1 MIIKIL
7 VNHYIHPNNF
17 EYRMPVVS
25 VSLTDKN
32 LEVLERIQESLG
44 LTGRSESIRA
54 CIRSAESDLREVED
68 LKGSVEGILI
78 ILHDTHHSMRLDNI
92 RHQYKEQVITQIH
105 SHLSNSKCLE
115 IFIVKGKA
123 KDIRALIESVYG
135 VDSFEYV
142 NFVVF

>member
-1 MIIKIL
+1 MIIKIII
-7 VNHYIHPNNF
+7 NHYIHPNNF
-17 EYRMPVVS
+17 EHRMPVVS
-25 VSLTDKN
+25 ISLTEKN

-54 CIRSAESDLREVED
+54 CIRSAESDLREMED

-78 ILHDTHHSMRLDNI
+78 ILHDSHHSMRLDNI

-123 KDIRALIESVYG
+123 KDIKTMLQSVHGEDTFDYA
-135 VDSFEYV
+135 